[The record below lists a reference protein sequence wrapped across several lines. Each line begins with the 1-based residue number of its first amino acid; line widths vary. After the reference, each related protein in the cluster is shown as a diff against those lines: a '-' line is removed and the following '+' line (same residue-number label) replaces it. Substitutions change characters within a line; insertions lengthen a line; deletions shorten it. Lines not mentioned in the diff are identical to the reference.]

1 MPIDYKFY
9 HIFFPSQHR
18 NNNSL
23 NDRPSPIHY
32 HNALRRMKCLLTIN
46 FIIFFS
52 HHSIEK
58 ILKDF
63 ADVANTPV
71 FSAINDM
78 RKMESDFEEFQ
89 SDPNFSNTRNIKG
102 KIW

>member
-1 MPIDYKFY
+1 MTDHPQYTTVM
-9 HIFFPSQHR
+9 
-18 NNNSL
+18 L
-23 NDRPSPIHY
+23 CVEW
-32 HNALRRMKCLLTIN
+32 NAYWLN

-52 HHSIEK
+52 HSSIET

-89 SDPNFSNTRNIKG
+89 SDPNFSNMRNIKG
-102 KIW
+102 KMWWLFL

>member
-1 MPIDYKFY
+1 MFPTLDQILKLLNWVKLSYKLY
-9 HIFFPSQHR
+9 H
-18 NNNSL
+18 L
-23 NDRPSPIHY
+23 
-32 HNALRRMKCLLTIN
+32 
-46 FIIFFS
+46 FS
-52 HHSIEK
+52 HYSIET

-89 SDPNFSNTRNIKG
+89 SDPNFSNMRNIKG
-102 KIW
+102 KIYGDYR